1 MYIWRVRFQICYIM
15 NLKTYL
21 VRTYIKNVIV
31 KIPLL
36 QFHQIYSLQEVRVTS
51 NDFDVRNDKHKI
63 KNL

>member
-1 MYIWRVRFQICYIM
+1 M

-31 KIPLL
+31 KIPPI
-36 QFHQIYSLQEVRVTS
+36 QFHHIFSLQEVRVTS
-51 NDFDVRNDKHKI
+51 NDFDMRNDIHKM